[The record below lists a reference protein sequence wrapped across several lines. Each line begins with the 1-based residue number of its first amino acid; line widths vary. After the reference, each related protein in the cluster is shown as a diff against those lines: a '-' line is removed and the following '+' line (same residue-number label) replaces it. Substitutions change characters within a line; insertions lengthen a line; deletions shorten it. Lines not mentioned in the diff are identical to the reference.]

1 MPYWITDK
9 SNDCSGWAVVKS
21 DGEVVGCHPN
31 KQSAIDQAIAIS
43 LDEGEEFMG
52 EMRNASGPD
61 VKVSDIDGTLL
72 NGGNRVEKVW
82 AYLQSEPGSLF
93 ILTGRPE
100 STRSETEAE
109 LRRAEI
115 TYSRLIMNT
124 GSTAQSADF
133 KREKLSE
140 LLDTYNIRV
149 FIDNNEDALQA
160 ARNLGISA
168 KTPGSLPDVQSERA
182 DISNLSIGDYVRWI
196 EGNDVSVG
204 EIYAIRGTQ
213 LEVKLYDEEDGIWM
227 ETEVIVLVDASRVE
241 KITDLPTYE
250 DEIDDEVRQVDL
262 TPPAYMR
269 ASARRGL
276 EWYSEGLGG
285 DGLVDRTIR
294 EAREMAEGR
303 VSADKW
309 VRIQAWIARHLVDL
323 DSPDA
328 DPASENFPS
337 PGVVAMAL
345 WGGGTTRRTA
355 ERAQAYAQGV
365 VARLEAEEER
375 GKMKHETRN
384 FDAQFELREE
394 GDGMTFVGYAAK
406 FNSPS
411 EDLGGFIE
419 TIEPGAF
426 RRSLRSRN
434 DVKLLVNHDTGRVLA
449 SSRSGTMKLYED
461 ETGLRVEASLPN
473 TSDGR
478 DMAELLKRGD
488 LNKMSFGFAVQKDSW
503 NNEMTERTLKSVR
516 LFEVSIVAF
525 PAYNATEAMVRSLDK
540 AAKRAS
546 VDADQLADAVL
557 KLEEGADLSD
567 SEAELIKTVV
577 NSLTPTQVK
586 EEEQTEEQLNV
597 LDLKRKQL
605 DLLLKRN

>member
-1 MPYWITDK
+1 MPYFI
-9 SNDCSGWAVVKS
+9 SNTNPDCSGWAVEKE
-21 DGEVVGCHPN
+21 DGEVVGCHDT
-31 KQSAIDQAIAIS
+31 KQSAIDQMVAVSIA
-43 LDEGEEFMG
+43 EGM
-52 EMRNASGPD
+52 
-61 VKVSDIDGTLL
+61 
-72 NGGNRVEKVW
+72 
-82 AYLQSEPGSLF
+82 EPG
-93 ILTGRPE
+93 G
-100 STRSETEAE
+100 
-109 LRRAEI
+109 
-115 TYSRLIMNT
+115 
-124 GSTAQSADF
+124 
-133 KREKLSE
+133 
-140 LLDTYNIRV
+140 
-149 FIDNNEDALQA
+149 
-160 ARNLGISA
+160 
-168 KTPGSLPDVQSERA
+168 ERA
-182 DISNLSIGDYVRWI
+182 KPTELEVGDYVSWNSSGGRAR
-196 EGNDVSVG
+196 G
-204 EIYAIRGTQ
+204 EIVRIERDGTINVPDSSVTITGTPDDPAALIQ
-213 LEVKLYDEEDGIWM
+213 IYR
-227 ETEVIVLVDASRVE
+227 RVE
-241 KITDLPTYE
+241 GGWDDTDVYVGHKFSTLTKIDRLEEPM
-250 DEIDDEVRQVDL
+250 DEPEDDEVRQVDL

-309 VRIQAWIARHLVDL
+309 NRIQAWIARHLVDL
-323 DSPDA
+323 DSPNANPESD
-328 DPASENFPS
+328 NYPS
-337 PGVVAMAL
+337 PGVVGMAL

-355 ERAQAYAQGV
+355 LRAQAYAEGV

-411 EDLGGFIE
+411 EDLGGFVE

-426 RRSLRSRN
+426 RRSLRARN

-461 ETGLRVEASLPN
+461 EVGLRVEASLPN

-488 LNKMSFGFAVQKDSW
+488 LNKMSFGFAVQKDAW

-525 PAYNATEAMVRSLDK
+525 PAYAATEAMVRSLDK
-540 AAKRAS
+540 AAKRAQ
-546 VDADQLADAVL
+546 VDPDQLADAVF
-557 KLEEGADLSD
+557 KLEEGADLTD
-567 SEAELIKTVV
+567 EQAELIKTVV

-586 EEEQTEEQLNV
+586 EEEQTEEEVNL
-597 LDLKRKQL
+597 LELKRKQL

>member
-1 MPYWITDK
+1 MPYFISQ
-9 SNDCSGWAVVKS
+9 SNPDCNGWAVEKE
-21 DGEVVGCHPN
+21 DGEVIGCHTT
-31 KQSAIDQAIAIS
+31 KQDAIDQMVAVSIA
-43 LDEGEEFMG
+43 EGMEPGG
-52 EMRNASGPD
+52 ERNANGKPAII
-61 VKVSDIDGTLL
+61 VDIDGTLIIGGRANQKLIDYLDTFDDTEIIIVTARLVSERDTTL
-72 NGGNRVEKVW
+72 N
-82 AYLQSEPGSLF
+82 
-93 ILTGRPE
+93 
-100 STRSETEAE
+100 E
-109 LRRAEI
+109 LDTLGI
-115 TYSRLIMNT
+115 DYDRLIMKPDA
-124 GSTAQSADF
+124 SISSPAYKEEAA
-133 KREKLSE
+133 KL
-140 LLDTYNIRV
+140 LLETYNV
-149 FIDNNEDALQA
+149 MLAIDNDPDNR
-160 ARNLGISA
+160 ARFKKLGITA
-168 KTPGSLPDVQSERA
+168 LDV
-182 DISNLSIGDYVRWI
+182 
-196 EGNDVSVG
+196 
-204 EIYAIRGTQ
+204 
-213 LEVKLYDEEDGIWM
+213 
-227 ETEVIVLVDASRVE
+227 
-241 KITDLPTYE
+241 
-250 DEIDDEVRQVDL
+250 DEIPDTPQDGDFDNDPEDDLDNDVRQVDL

-294 EAREMAEGR
+294 EARQMADGQ

-309 VRIQAWIARHLVDL
+309 VRIAAWIARHLGDL

-328 DPASENFPS
+328 DPASDNYPS

-345 WGGGTTRRTA
+345 WGGGTNRRTA
-355 ERAQAYAQGV
+355 QRAQAYAEGV

-384 FDAQFELREE
+384 FEAEFELRAD

-411 EDLGGFIE
+411 EDLGGFVE

-449 SSRSGTMKLYED
+449 SSRSGTLRLQED
-461 ETGLRVEASLPN
+461 EVGLRVEASLPN

-525 PAYNATEAMVRSLDK
+525 PAYAATEAMVRSLDK

-546 VDADQLADAVL
+546 VDADELADAVL
-557 KLEEGADLSD
+557 KLEEGADLTESQ
-567 SEAELIKTVV
+567 AELIKTVV
-577 NSLTPTQVK
+577 NSLSPTQVT
-586 EEEQTEEQLNV
+586 EENTEEQTSLLE
-597 LDLKRKQL
+597 LKRKQL
-605 DLLLKRN
+605 DLLLKKN

>member
-1 MPYWITDK
+1 MPYYISQD
-9 SNDCSGWAVVKS
+9 NPDCSGWAVEKE
-21 DGEVVGCHPN
+21 DGESIGCHTT
-31 KQSAIDQAIAIS
+31 KQSAIDQMVAVSIA
-43 LDEGEEFMG
+43 EGM
-52 EMRNASGPD
+52 
-61 VKVSDIDGTLL
+61 
-72 NGGNRVEKVW
+72 
-82 AYLQSEPGSLF
+82 EPG
-93 ILTGRPE
+93 GER
-100 STRSETEAE
+100 
-109 LRRAEI
+109 
-115 TYSRLIMNT
+115 
-124 GSTAQSADF
+124 G
-133 KREKLSE
+133 K
-140 LLDTYNIRV
+140 
-149 FIDNNEDALQA
+149 
-160 ARNLGISA
+160 
-168 KTPGSLPDVQSERA
+168 RA
-182 DISNLSIGDYVRWI
+182 DVADLAIGDYVRWI
-196 EGNDVSVG
+196 EGDDVLVG

-213 LEVKLYDEEDGIWM
+213 LEVKLYDEEDGVWM
-227 ETEVIVLVDASRVE
+227 ETEVIVLVDAGRVE

-250 DEIDDEVRQVDL
+250 DEIDDELRQVDL

-328 DPASENFPS
+328 NPESENYPS

-345 WGGGTTRRTA
+345 WGGGTTRRSA
-355 ERAQAYAQGV
+355 ERARTYAEGV
-365 VARLEAEEER
+365 VARLEAEQER

-411 EDLGGFIE
+411 EDLGGFVE

-461 ETGLRVEASLPN
+461 EVGLRVEASLPN

-488 LNKMSFGFAVQKDSW
+488 LNKMSFGFAVQKDAW

-525 PAYNATEAMVRSLDK
+525 PAYAATEANVRSLDK

-546 VDADQLADAVL
+546 VDPDQLADAVL

-567 SEAELIKTVV
+567 TEAELIKTVV
-577 NSLTPTQVK
+577 NSLAPTQVK
-586 EEEQTEEQLNV
+586 EEEPTEEEVYL
-597 LDLKRKQL
+597 LELKRKQL

>member
-1 MPYWITDK
+1 MPYYIT
-9 SNDCSGWAVVKS
+9 NTNPDCDGWAVEKE
-21 DGEVVGCHPN
+21 DGEVIGCHN
-31 KQSAIDQAIAIS
+31 DKQSAIDQMVAVSIA
-43 LDEGEEFMG
+43 E
-52 EMRNASGPD
+52 
-61 VKVSDIDGTLL
+61 DI
-72 NGGNRVEKVW
+72 
-82 AYLQSEPGSLF
+82 EPG
-93 ILTGRPE
+93 G
-100 STRSETEAE
+100 
-109 LRRAEI
+109 
-115 TYSRLIMNT
+115 
-124 GSTAQSADF
+124 
-133 KREKLSE
+133 
-140 LLDTYNIRV
+140 
-149 FIDNNEDALQA
+149 
-160 ARNLGISA
+160 
-168 KTPGSLPDVQSERA
+168 ERA
-182 DISNLSIGDYVRWI
+182 QEERQIDLS
-196 EGNDVSVG
+196 
-204 EIYAIRGTQ
+204 
-213 LEVKLYDEEDGIWM
+213 
-227 ETEVIVLVDASRVE
+227 
-241 KITDLPTYE
+241 
-250 DEIDDEVRQVDL
+250 
-262 TPPAYMR
+262 PPAYMR

-323 DSPDA
+323 DAPDA
-328 DPASENFPS
+328 DPSSENFPS
-337 PGVVAMAL
+337 AGVVAMAL
-345 WGGGTTRRTA
+345 WGGGTTKRSA
-355 ERAQAYAQGV
+355 QRAQAYAEGV

-375 GKMKHETRN
+375 GKMKQETRN
-384 FDAQFELREE
+384 FDAQFELRED
-394 GDGMTFVGYAAK
+394 GDGMTFIGYAAK

-411 EDLGGFIE
+411 EDLGGFVE

-449 SSRSGTMKLYED
+449 SSRSGTMRLYED

-525 PAYNATEAMVRSLDK
+525 PAYAATEALVRSLDK
-540 AAKRAS
+540 AAKRAA

-586 EEEQTEEQLNV
+586 EEEPTEEELNL

>member
-1 MPYWITDK
+1 MPYYI
-9 SNDCSGWAVVKS
+9 SNSNPECTNWAVEKE
-21 DGEVVGCHPN
+21 DGEVIGCHN
-31 KQSAIDQAIAIS
+31 TKEAAIAQ
-43 LDEGEEFMG
+43 MV
-52 EMRNASGPD
+52 A
-61 VKVSDIDGTLL
+61 VSIAEDM
-72 NGGNRVEKVW
+72 
-82 AYLQSEPGSLF
+82 EPG
-93 ILTGRPE
+93 GE
-100 STRSETEAE
+100 
-109 LRRAEI
+109 
-115 TYSRLIMNT
+115 
-124 GSTAQSADF
+124 
-133 KREKLSE
+133 
-140 LLDTYNIRV
+140 
-149 FIDNNEDALQA
+149 
-160 ARNLGISA
+160 RNL
-168 KTPGSLPDVQSERA
+168 RA
-182 DISNLSIGDYVRWI
+182 DVADLSVGQYVRWI
-196 EGNDVSVG
+196 DGDDVLYG
-204 EIYAIRGTQ
+204 EIYRIRGTQ
-213 LEVKLYDEEDGIWM
+213 LEVKIYDEEDGVWY
-227 ETEVIVLVDASRVE
+227 ETETIVIVEAARVE
-241 KITDLPTYE
+241 IVEDLPTGE
-250 DEIDDEVRQVDL
+250 NEIDDEIRQVDL

-309 VRIQAWIARHLVDL
+309 VRIQAWIARHIGDL

-328 DPASENFPS
+328 DPSSENYPS
-337 PGVVAMAL
+337 AGVVAMAL
-345 WGGGTTRRTA
+345 WGGGVNRRSA
-355 ERAQAYAQGV
+355 QRAQTYAEGV

-384 FDAQFELREE
+384 FEAEFELRAE

-411 EDLGGFIE
+411 EDLGGFVE

-449 SSRSGTMKLYED
+449 SSRSGTLRLQED
-461 ETGLRVEASLPN
+461 EVGLRVEASLPN

-488 LNKMSFGFAVQKDSW
+488 LNKMSFGFAVQKDAW

-540 AAKRAS
+540 AATRAN
-546 VDADQLADAVL
+546 VDADELADAVL
-557 KLEEGADLSD
+557 KLEEGADLTD
-567 SEAELIKTVV
+567 SQAELIKTVV
-577 NSLTPTQVK
+577 NSLSPTQAK
-586 EEEQTEEQLNV
+586 EETKEEQSSL
-597 LDLKRKQL
+597 LELKRKQL
-605 DLLLKRN
+605 DLLLKKN

>member
-1 MPYWITDK
+1 MPYFI
-9 SNDCSGWAVVKS
+9 SNSNPDCDGWAVEKE
-21 DGEVVGCHPN
+21 DGEVIGCHTD
-31 KQSAIDQAIAIS
+31 KQSAIDQMVAVSIA
-43 LDEGEEFMG
+43 EGMEPGG
-52 EMRNASGPD
+52 ERAAPDALEVGDFVSWNSSGGRARGEIIRIVRDGTINIPNSTFSVEGTEDDPAALIRIWREGPD
-61 VKVSDIDGTLL
+61 GFEPTDTLV
-72 NGGNRVEKVW
+72 GHKF
-82 AYLQSEPGSLF
+82 ST
-93 ILTGRPE
+93 LT
-100 STRSETEAE
+100 
-109 LRRAEI
+109 
-115 TYSRLIMNT
+115 
-124 GSTAQSADF
+124 
-133 KREKLSE
+133 K
-140 LLDTYNIRV
+140 
-149 FIDNNEDALQA
+149 
-160 ARNLGISA
+160 
-168 KTPGSLPDVQSERA
+168 
-182 DISNLSIGDYVRWI
+182 
-196 EGNDVSVG
+196 
-204 EIYAIRGTQ
+204 
-213 LEVKLYDEEDGIWM
+213 
-227 ETEVIVLVDASRVE
+227 
-241 KITDLPTYE
+241 
-250 DEIDDEVRQVDL
+250 IDDLDDRAKRQVDL

-285 DGLVDRTIR
+285 DGLVERTIR

-328 DPASENFPS
+328 DPSSENFPS

-345 WGGGTTRRTA
+345 WGGGTTRRSA
-355 ERAQAYAQGV
+355 QRAQAYAEGV

-375 GKMKHETRN
+375 GKMKQETRN
-384 FDAQFELREE
+384 FEANFELREE

-411 EDLGGFIE
+411 EDLGGFVE

-525 PAYNATEAMVRSLDK
+525 PAYAATEAMVRSLDK
-540 AAKRAS
+540 AAKRAQ
-546 VDADQLADAVL
+546 VDPDQLADAVL

-577 NSLTPTQVK
+577 NSLAPTQVK
-586 EEEQTEEQLNV
+586 EEEPTEEEVNL
-597 LDLKRKQL
+597 LELKRKQL